1 MLFRS
6 FMPMVRTTPSALEM
20 HPDEGESEMTEQEA
34 EAAEKE
40 QELKRKAKQE
50 KGVQQGAA

>member
-1 MLFRS
+1 MHQRKADKITGEPAH

-34 EAAEKE
+34 KP
-40 QELKRKAKQE
+40 LKRSKN
-50 KGVQQGAA
+50 